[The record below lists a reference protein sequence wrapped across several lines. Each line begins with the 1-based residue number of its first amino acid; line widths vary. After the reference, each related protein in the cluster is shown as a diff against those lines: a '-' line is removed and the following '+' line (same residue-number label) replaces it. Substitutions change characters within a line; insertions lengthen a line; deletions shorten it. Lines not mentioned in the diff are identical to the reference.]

1 MTSDEVRLGEFDDES
16 LPAVLRWQVFS
27 FLRIIWPEGFTGEL
41 RYRDWITNPVYQPY
55 HLLYVAG
62 DPVVSHLE
70 IVQRLLDHE
79 GVKYK
84 AYRADRRAHVPLAPP
99 SGMGWQAR
107 AAGQQMD

>member
-1 MTSDEVRLGEFDDES
+1 MTSDEVRLVEFDDES
-16 LPAVLRWQVFS
+16 LPAVLRWQVLS

-55 HLLYVAG
+55 NLLYVAG
-62 DPVVSHLE
+62 DLVVSHLE

-84 AYRADRRAHVPLAPP
+84 A
-99 SGMGWQAR
+99 
-107 AAGQQMD
+107 